1 MVRRMTRRVPAS
13 ADTAIDL
20 HTGASGRIGAYGNRI
35 AYPIPKGDAQLP
47 DSLRFK
53 TECWRSLASALG
65 RGPDQPIVWESSHD
79 DFDWLDVAGQYTF
92 DVQTRKWEKH
102 RLTRDGSLK
111 KGYYFFIPHAVT
123 TAGHGATIVRHRL
136 VLDKMRRRHGL
147 NQKGTRHLRDFGTLF
162 EVLALLKSASDE
174 GNCRPAEFFGLANGA
189 VTETAIAVGEQHL
202 FIFPGYDQLRIGC
215 NSERYAPIRSFGF
228 FPLGYE
234 PAPIRL

>member
-1 MVRRMTRRVPAS
+1 MVRRMTRRVPVS
-13 ADTAIDL
+13 ADTAIDS
-20 HTGASGRIGAYGNRI
+20 HTGASGCVNAGWERIVYA
-35 AYPIPKGDAQLP
+35 IPKGDAQLP

-53 TECWRSLASALG
+53 TERWRSLASALG
-65 RGPDQPIVWESSHD
+65 RGPDQPIVWESIHD
-79 DFDWLDVAGQYTF
+79 DFGWPDVAGQNTY

-102 RLTRDGSLK
+102 RLTCDGSLK

-123 TAGHGATIVRHRL
+123 TAGHGATIMRHRL
-136 VLDKMRRRHGL
+136 VLDKMRRRCGL